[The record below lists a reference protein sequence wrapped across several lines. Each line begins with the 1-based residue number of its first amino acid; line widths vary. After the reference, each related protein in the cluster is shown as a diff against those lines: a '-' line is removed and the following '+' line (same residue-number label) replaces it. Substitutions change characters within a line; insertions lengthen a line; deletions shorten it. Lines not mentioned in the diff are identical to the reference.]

1 MSKQNRNV
9 VEQEA
14 DDREDVQDDAI
25 IGKALMGSIVV
36 LGLVGVIVGGIA
48 LAVYFRKPVVEDR
61 KTEIALPQ
69 KRAVEQVS
77 LPKIPMA
84 DITAEAGIDWKHVNG
99 MEGEKLLPE
108 TMGGGVAVFD
118 FDRDGDND
126 LLFVGG
132 TSWPWAKNPIAN
144 PRSLCMYRNDG
155 TAKFT
160 DVTAEVGLEKNFYG
174 CGPAVGDF
182 DNDGWPDLFVSAVG
196 KNVLFKN
203 NEGKFTDVSES
214 SGIAAEEAAWSS
226 GAVWFDYDNDG
237 KLDLFVCHY
246 VLWSREL
253 DLSLGFSLT
262 GLGRA
267 FGQPTSFT
275 GTQSLLYHN
284 EGEGK
289 FKEVSKEMGI
299 QVANPDT
306 QVPVGKGLGVAAV
319 DVNRDGWMD
328 IVVANDTVQNF
339 LFMNRDGKS
348 FQESGIPM
356 GVAFDRAGN
365 STGAMGLDC
374 GFLRNDDSLA
384 IAIGNFA
391 NEPSSLYISRGPD
404 QPFFDAAMA
413 SGLGPQS
420 RLSLTFGMFFADL
433 DLDGRQDIVCSNGH
447 LEEEINKVQSTQEYA
462 QAPQYFW
469 NAGSAGSSELVA
481 LKASEVGEAALK
493 KMVGR
498 AAAYGDL
505 DGDGDVDIILV
516 GNGGPARILR
526 NDQQLN
532 NNWLRLKLEGSG
544 RSNRDAAGALVTV
557 KAGGVTHRRCVTAT
571 RSYLSQSE
579 LATTFGL
586 GKTSKVDE
594 VTINWPDGQ
603 SETLSALEIN
613 RQHSLQQG
621 ETR

>member
-9 VEQEA
+9 VEQDA

-25 IGKALMGSIVV
+25 IGKALIGSIVV

-48 LAVYFRKPVVEDR
+48 LAVHFQKPVVEDR

-77 LPKIPMA
+77 LPKIPLA

-132 TSWPWAKNPIAN
+132 TNWPWAKNPVAN
-144 PRSLCMYRNDG
+144 PRSLCIYRNDG

-160 DVTAEVGLEKNFYG
+160 DVTAEVGLERNFYG

-196 KNVLFKN
+196 KNVLYKN

-214 SGIAAEEAAWSS
+214 SGIVGDEAWSS

-284 EGEGK
+284 EGDGK

-374 GFLRNDDSLA
+374 GYLRNDDSLA

-532 NNWLRLKLEGSG
+532 HNWLRLKLEGSG

-557 KAGGVTHRRCVTAT
+557 KAGGVTHRRCVTAS
-571 RSYLSQSE
+571 RSYLSQCE
-579 LATTFGL
+579 LAITFGL

-594 VTINWPDGQ
+594 VIINWPDGQ
-603 SETLSALEIN
+603 SETLSGLEIN
-613 RQHSLQQG
+613 RQHQLRQG

>member
-1 MSKQNRNV
+1 MSKPKQNVADRDL
-9 VEQEA
+9 
-14 DDREDVQDDAI
+14 DDRDDVQDDAI
-25 IGKALMGSIVV
+25 IGKALVGSLVV
-36 LGLVGVIVGGIA
+36 LGVVGLVAGGIA
-48 LAVYFRKPVVEDR
+48 LAVFMRKPVIEDR
-61 KTEIALPQ
+61 KTEVALPQ
-69 KRAVEQVS
+69 TRAVEQVT
-77 LPKIPMA
+77 LPKIPLT
-84 DITAEAGIDWKHVNG
+84 DITSVAGIDWTHVNG

-108 TMGGGVAVFD
+108 TMGGGVAIFD

-132 TSWPWAKNPIAN
+132 TSWPWAKSPIAK
-144 PRSLCMYRNDG
+144 PRSLCLYRNEG
-155 TAKFT
+155 SSKFT
-160 DVTAEVGLEKNFYG
+160 DVTAEVGLDKNIYG

-182 DNDGWPDLFVSAVG
+182 DNDGWMDLFVTTVG
-196 KNVLFKN
+196 KNLLFKN
-203 NEGKFTDVSES
+203 NEGKFTDVTD
-214 SGIAAEEAAWSS
+214 AAGVGGKEAWSS

-237 KLDLFVCHY
+237 RLDLFYCEY

-275 GTQSLLYHN
+275 GTQSHLYHN
-284 EGEGK
+284 EGDGK

-299 QVANPDT
+299 EVVNPDT

-328 IVVANDTVQNF
+328 LMVANDTVQNF
-339 LFMNRDGKS
+339 LFMNREGKT

-365 STGAMGLDC
+365 ATGAMGLDC
-374 GFLRNDDSLA
+374 GYLRNDECLM

-391 NEPSSLYISRGPD
+391 NEPSSLYVSRTAD

-413 SGLGPQS
+413 SGLGPMS

-481 LKASEVGEAALK
+481 LKASEVGEDAVK

-498 AAAYGDL
+498 GAAYGDL
-505 DGDGDVDIILV
+505 DGDGDVDVVLV
-516 GNGGPARILR
+516 GNGGPARVLS
-526 NDQQLN
+526 NDQKLE
-532 NNWLRLKLEGSG
+532 NNWSRLKLEGSG
-544 RSNRDAAGALVTV
+544 QSNRDAIGAIVTV
-557 KAGGVTHRRCVTAT
+557 KAGGVTHRRCVTAS
-571 RSYLSQSE
+571 RSYLSQCE
-579 LATTFGL
+579 LTQTIGL
-586 GKTSKVDE
+586 GKATMIEE
-594 VTINWPDGQ
+594 VSIRWPDGQ
-603 SETLSALEIN
+603 VESVKGLEIN
-613 RQHSLQQG
+613 REHILRQG
-621 ETR
+621 ATN